1 MSKIVI
7 KTSGAPKAVARYSQ
21 GIKVGNT
28 LYVQGV
34 IALDPPTGKLVAG
47 AIEPQTE
54 RVLASLKAIVEA
66 SGMTLA
72 DVVKVTAFLAN
83 LEDYPKFNEIYGRH
97 FNAEPPPVRTTV
109 QAKLPLGALVEI
121 EVIAARE

>member
-1 MSKIVI
+1 MSKTVI
-7 KTSGAPKAVARYSQ
+7 KTDRAPKPVARYSQ

-28 LYVQGV
+28 LYVQGT
-34 IALDPPTGKLVAG
+34 IALDPQTGKLVAG
-47 AIEPQTE
+47 GIEPQTE
-54 RVLASLKAIVEA
+54 RIFASLKAILEQA
-66 SGMTLA
+66 GLALA

-97 FNAEPPPVRTTV
+97 FSAEPPPVRTTV

-121 EVIAARE
+121 DAIAAQ

>member
-1 MSKIVI
+1 MSKTVI
-7 KTSGAPKAVARYSQ
+7 KTDRAPKAVARYSQ

-34 IALDPPTGKLVAG
+34 IALDPQTGKLVTG
-47 AIEPQTE
+47 TIEPQAE
-54 RVLASLKAIVEA
+54 RVFESLKAIVETA
-66 SGMTLA
+66 GMTLA
-72 DVVKVTAFLAN
+72 DAVKVTVFLAN

-97 FNAEPPPVRTTV
+97 FSAEPPPVRTTV

-121 EVIAARE
+121 EVIAAQ